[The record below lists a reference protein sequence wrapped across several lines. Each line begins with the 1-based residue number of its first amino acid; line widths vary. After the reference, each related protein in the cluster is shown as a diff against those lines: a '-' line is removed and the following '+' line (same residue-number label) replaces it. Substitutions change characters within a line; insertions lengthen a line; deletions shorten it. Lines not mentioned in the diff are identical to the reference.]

1 MLAPSGRVCDNLRD
15 KSLINFRKWSIIM
28 AQTDI
33 PQKTKIIMTIA
44 ALFMPVFLILPF
56 FFWGGEDDSITIDK
70 ELQASRLAP
79 VGQLTVG
86 APAPAGGAAVADAS
100 SSAPAFDAK
109 GEYDKICAACH
120 GSGLMGAP
128 KFGDTA
134 AWQARLDKH
143 GSLDALVKQGI
154 QGLGSMPPK
163 GGAGISDEQF
173 HDVVVY
179 LLENA
184 NIPQGGSS
192 AAAPAAGTAAAP
204 QVAVSEEAAK
214 LRGTT
219 EKLPRMRKVIAERMV
234 ESLRVASQLT
244 ATVEVDL
251 TAISKLRKVAKDDFK
266 KREGA
271 SLSYLPFITKATIE
285 ALKAMPVLNASA
297 DFEAGTVTYASQE
310 NIGIAVDTDRGLM
323 VPVIHDAGDLNLA
336 GLAKRIGDLAART
349 RAGKVGPDELGGGTF
364 TITNYG
370 SAGTLFDTPIINLPQ
385 VAILGTGALVKR
397 PVVVTDALGEDTIA
411 IRDMMYLSL
420 TYDHRLIDGAKAARF
435 LSLVKA
441 RLEAGDFAGELGL

>member
-1 MLAPSGRVCDNLRD
+1 
-15 KSLINFRKWSIIM
+15 M

-86 APAPAGGAAVADAS
+86 APAPAGGAAVADAG

-163 GGAGISDEQF
+163 GGTGISDEQF

-184 NIPQGGSS
+184 NIPQGGSGAAAPAAGDSS
-192 AAAPAAGTAAAP
+192 AAAPAAEAKTEVAAA
-204 QVAVSEEAAK
+204 
-214 LRGTT
+214 G
-219 EKLPRMRKVIAERMV
+219 
-234 ESLRVASQLT
+234 
-244 ATVEVDL
+244 
-251 TAISKLRKVAKDDFK
+251 
-266 KREGA
+266 GA
-271 SLSYLPFITKATIE
+271 SAPRDPNFNPQGEYDKLCATCHAIGLMNAPKLGDSAAWKERLDKAGGLDGLVQQGI
-285 ALKAMPVLNASA
+285 KGINAMPPKGGS
-297 DFEAGTVTYASQE
+297 TVNDDQF
-310 NIGIAVDTDRGLM
+310 
-323 VPVIHDAGDLNLA
+323 HDLVVFFLD
-336 GLAKRIGDLAART
+336 KSD
-349 RAGKVGPDELGGGTF
+349 
-364 TITNYG
+364 
-370 SAGTLFDTPIINLPQ
+370 
-385 VAILGTGALVKR
+385 VA
-397 PVVVTDALGEDTIA
+397 
-411 IRDMMYLSL
+411 
-420 TYDHRLIDGAKAARF
+420 H
-435 LSLVKA
+435 
-441 RLEAGDFAGELGL
+441 

>member
-1 MLAPSGRVCDNLRD
+1 
-15 KSLINFRKWSIIM
+15 M

-86 APAPAGGAAVADAS
+86 APAPAGGAAVADA
-100 SSAPAFDAK
+100 AGAAATPGFDAK

-120 GSGLMGAP
+120 RSGLMGAP

-163 GGAGISDEQF
+163 GGAGISDDQF

-192 AAAPAAGTAAAP
+192 AAAPAAGDSAAAP
-204 QVAVSEEAAK
+204 AAESKTETPAVADNSAAAPATENKTEAPAAEAK
-214 LRGTT
+214 T
-219 EKLPRMRKVIAERMV
+219 EVAAAGSASAPRDPNFNPQGEYDKLCATCHAVGLMNAPKLGDAVAWKER
-234 ESLRVASQLT
+234 L
-244 ATVEVDL
+244 D
-251 TAISKLRKVAKDDFK
+251 
-266 KREGA
+266 
-271 SLSYLPFITKATIE
+271 KAGGLDGLVQQGI
-285 ALKAMPVLNASA
+285 KGINAMPPKGGSTIN
-297 DFEAGTVTYASQE
+297 DDQFHDTVVFFLDKS
-310 NIGIAVDTDRGLM
+310 G
-323 VPVIHDAGDLNLA
+323 
-336 GLAKRIGDLAART
+336 
-349 RAGKVGPDELGGGTF
+349 
-364 TITNYG
+364 
-370 SAGTLFDTPIINLPQ
+370 
-385 VAILGTGALVKR
+385 VA
-397 PVVVTDALGEDTIA
+397 
-411 IRDMMYLSL
+411 
-420 TYDHRLIDGAKAARF
+420 H
-435 LSLVKA
+435 
-441 RLEAGDFAGELGL
+441 

>member
-1 MLAPSGRVCDNLRD
+1 
-15 KSLINFRKWSIIM
+15 M

-86 APAPAGGAAVADAS
+86 APAPAGGAADA
-100 SSAPAFDAK
+100 AGAAATPGFDAK

-163 GGAGISDEQF
+163 GGAGISDDQF

-192 AAAPAAGTAAAP
+192 AAAPAAGDSAAAP
-204 QVAVSEEAAK
+204 AAESKTEPPAVADNSAAASATENKTEAPAAEAK
-214 LRGTT
+214 T
-219 EKLPRMRKVIAERMV
+219 E
-234 ESLRVASQLT
+234 VA
-244 ATVEVDL
+244 A
-251 TAISKLRKVAKDDFK
+251 AG
-266 KREGA
+266 GA
-271 SLSYLPFITKATIE
+271 SAQRDPNFNPQGEYDKLCATCHAIGLMNAPKLGDSAAWKERLDKAGGLDGLVQQGI
-285 ALKAMPVLNASA
+285 KGINAMPPKGGS
-297 DFEAGTVTYASQE
+297 TVNDDQF
-310 NIGIAVDTDRGLM
+310 
-323 VPVIHDAGDLNLA
+323 HDLVVFFLD
-336 GLAKRIGDLAART
+336 KSD
-349 RAGKVGPDELGGGTF
+349 
-364 TITNYG
+364 
-370 SAGTLFDTPIINLPQ
+370 
-385 VAILGTGALVKR
+385 VA
-397 PVVVTDALGEDTIA
+397 
-411 IRDMMYLSL
+411 
-420 TYDHRLIDGAKAARF
+420 H
-435 LSLVKA
+435 
-441 RLEAGDFAGELGL
+441 

>member
-1 MLAPSGRVCDNLRD
+1 
-15 KSLINFRKWSIIM
+15 M

-86 APAPAGGAAVADAS
+86 APAPAGGAAVADA
-100 SSAPAFDAK
+100 AGAAATPAFDAK

-134 AWQARLDKH
+134 AWQARLDKR

-163 GGAGISDEQF
+163 GGAGISDDQF
-173 HDVVVY
+173 HDVGVY

-192 AAAPAAGTAAAP
+192 AAAPAAGDSAAAP
-204 QVAVSEEAAK
+204 AAESKTEPPAVADNSAAASATENKTEAPAAEAK
-214 LRGTT
+214 T
-219 EKLPRMRKVIAERMV
+219 E
-234 ESLRVASQLT
+234 VA
-244 ATVEVDL
+244 A
-251 TAISKLRKVAKDDFK
+251 AG
-266 KREGA
+266 GA
-271 SLSYLPFITKATIE
+271 SAPRDPNFNPQGEYDKLCATCHAVGLMNAPKLGDAAAWKERLDKAGGLDGLVQQGI
-285 ALKAMPVLNASA
+285 KGINAMPPKGGSTIN
-297 DFEAGTVTYASQE
+297 DDQFHDTVVFFLDKS
-310 NIGIAVDTDRGLM
+310 G
-323 VPVIHDAGDLNLA
+323 
-336 GLAKRIGDLAART
+336 
-349 RAGKVGPDELGGGTF
+349 
-364 TITNYG
+364 
-370 SAGTLFDTPIINLPQ
+370 
-385 VAILGTGALVKR
+385 VA
-397 PVVVTDALGEDTIA
+397 
-411 IRDMMYLSL
+411 
-420 TYDHRLIDGAKAARF
+420 H
-435 LSLVKA
+435 
-441 RLEAGDFAGELGL
+441 

>member
-1 MLAPSGRVCDNLRD
+1 
-15 KSLINFRKWSIIM
+15 M

-86 APAPAGGAAVADAS
+86 APAPAGGAAVADA
-100 SSAPAFDAK
+100 AGAAATPAFDAK

-134 AWQARLDKH
+134 AWQARLDKR

-163 GGAGISDEQF
+163 GGAGISDDQF

-184 NIPQGGSS
+184 NIPQGRSS
-192 AAAPAAGTAAAP
+192 AAAPAAGDSSAAAP
-204 QVAVSEEAAK
+204 AAESKTETPAVADNSAAAPATENKTEAPAAEAK
-214 LRGTT
+214 T
-219 EKLPRMRKVIAERMV
+219 E
-234 ESLRVASQLT
+234 VA
-244 ATVEVDL
+244 AAD
-251 TAISKLRKVAKDDFK
+251 
-266 KREGA
+266 GA
-271 SLSYLPFITKATIE
+271 SAPRDPNFNPQGEYDKLCATCHAVGLMNAPKLGDAAAWKERLDKAGGLDGLVQQGI
-285 ALKAMPVLNASA
+285 KGINAMPPKGGSTIN
-297 DFEAGTVTYASQE
+297 DDQFHDTVVFFLDKS
-310 NIGIAVDTDRGLM
+310 G
-323 VPVIHDAGDLNLA
+323 
-336 GLAKRIGDLAART
+336 
-349 RAGKVGPDELGGGTF
+349 
-364 TITNYG
+364 
-370 SAGTLFDTPIINLPQ
+370 
-385 VAILGTGALVKR
+385 VA
-397 PVVVTDALGEDTIA
+397 
-411 IRDMMYLSL
+411 
-420 TYDHRLIDGAKAARF
+420 H
-435 LSLVKA
+435 
-441 RLEAGDFAGELGL
+441 

>member
-1 MLAPSGRVCDNLRD
+1 
-15 KSLINFRKWSIIM
+15 M

-86 APAPAGGAAVADAS
+86 APAPAGGAAVADAAGAAS
-100 SSAPAFDAK
+100 TPAFDAK

-184 NIPQGGSS
+184 NIPQGGSG
-192 AAAPAAGTAAAP
+192 AAAPAAGDSSVAAPAAESKTETPAVADNSAAAP
-204 QVAVSEEAAK
+204 ATENKTEAPAAEAKTEVAAAGSASAPRDPNFNPQGEYDK
-214 LRGTT
+214 LCATCHAVGLMNAP
-219 EKLPRMRKVIAERMV
+219 KLGDAAAWKER
-234 ESLRVASQLT
+234 L
-244 ATVEVDL
+244 D
-251 TAISKLRKVAKDDFK
+251 
-266 KREGA
+266 
-271 SLSYLPFITKATIE
+271 KAGGLDGLVQQGI
-285 ALKAMPVLNASA
+285 KGINAMPPKGGSTIN
-297 DFEAGTVTYASQE
+297 DDQFHDTVVFFLDKS
-310 NIGIAVDTDRGLM
+310 G
-323 VPVIHDAGDLNLA
+323 
-336 GLAKRIGDLAART
+336 
-349 RAGKVGPDELGGGTF
+349 
-364 TITNYG
+364 
-370 SAGTLFDTPIINLPQ
+370 
-385 VAILGTGALVKR
+385 VA
-397 PVVVTDALGEDTIA
+397 
-411 IRDMMYLSL
+411 
-420 TYDHRLIDGAKAARF
+420 H
-435 LSLVKA
+435 
-441 RLEAGDFAGELGL
+441 

>member
-1 MLAPSGRVCDNLRD
+1 
-15 KSLINFRKWSIIM
+15 M

-86 APAPAGGAAVADAS
+86 APAPAGGAAVADA
-100 SSAPAFDAK
+100 AGAAATPAFDAK

-163 GGAGISDEQF
+163 GGAGISDDQF

-192 AAAPAAGTAAAP
+192 AAAPAAGDSAAAP
-204 QVAVSEEAAK
+204 AAESKTETPAVADNSAAAPATENKTEAPAAEAK
-214 LRGTT
+214 T
-219 EKLPRMRKVIAERMV
+219 EVAAAGSASAPRDPNFNPQGEYDKLCATCHAVGLMNAPKLGDAAAWKER
-234 ESLRVASQLT
+234 L
-244 ATVEVDL
+244 D
-251 TAISKLRKVAKDDFK
+251 
-266 KREGA
+266 
-271 SLSYLPFITKATIE
+271 KAGGLDGLVQQGI
-285 ALKAMPVLNASA
+285 KGINAMPPKGGS
-297 DFEAGTVTYASQE
+297 TVNDDQF
-310 NIGIAVDTDRGLM
+310 
-323 VPVIHDAGDLNLA
+323 HDLVVFFLD
-336 GLAKRIGDLAART
+336 KSD
-349 RAGKVGPDELGGGTF
+349 
-364 TITNYG
+364 
-370 SAGTLFDTPIINLPQ
+370 
-385 VAILGTGALVKR
+385 VA
-397 PVVVTDALGEDTIA
+397 
-411 IRDMMYLSL
+411 
-420 TYDHRLIDGAKAARF
+420 H
-435 LSLVKA
+435 
-441 RLEAGDFAGELGL
+441 

>member
-1 MLAPSGRVCDNLRD
+1 
-15 KSLINFRKWSIIM
+15 M

-86 APAPAGGAAVADAS
+86 APAPVGGAAVADAG

-184 NIPQGGSS
+184 NIPQGGSG
-192 AAAPAAGTAAAP
+192 AAAPAAGDSSAAAP
-204 QVAVSEEAAK
+204 ATEAKTEAPATEAKTEAPATEAKTEAPAVADSSSAAPAAEAK
-214 LRGTT
+214 T
-219 EKLPRMRKVIAERMV
+219 E
-234 ESLRVASQLT
+234 VA
-244 ATVEVDL
+244 A
-251 TAISKLRKVAKDDFK
+251 AG
-266 KREGA
+266 GA
-271 SLSYLPFITKATIE
+271 SAPRDPNFNPQGEYDKLCATCHAIGLMNAPKLGDSAAWKERLDKAGGLDGLVQQGI
-285 ALKAMPVLNASA
+285 KGINAMPPKGGS
-297 DFEAGTVTYASQE
+297 TVNDDQF
-310 NIGIAVDTDRGLM
+310 
-323 VPVIHDAGDLNLA
+323 HDLVVFFLD
-336 GLAKRIGDLAART
+336 KSD
-349 RAGKVGPDELGGGTF
+349 
-364 TITNYG
+364 
-370 SAGTLFDTPIINLPQ
+370 
-385 VAILGTGALVKR
+385 VA
-397 PVVVTDALGEDTIA
+397 
-411 IRDMMYLSL
+411 
-420 TYDHRLIDGAKAARF
+420 H
-435 LSLVKA
+435 
-441 RLEAGDFAGELGL
+441 

>member
-1 MLAPSGRVCDNLRD
+1 
-15 KSLINFRKWSIIM
+15 M

-86 APAPAGGAAVADAS
+86 APAPAGGAAVADAG

-128 KFGDTA
+128 KFGDTV

-192 AAAPAAGTAAAP
+192 AAAPAAGDSAAAP
-204 QVAVSEEAAK
+204 AAESKTETPAVADNSAAAPATENKTEAPAAEAK
-214 LRGTT
+214 T
-219 EKLPRMRKVIAERMV
+219 E
-234 ESLRVASQLT
+234 VA
-244 ATVEVDL
+244 AAD
-251 TAISKLRKVAKDDFK
+251 
-266 KREGA
+266 GA
-271 SLSYLPFITKATIE
+271 SAPRDPNFNPQGEYDKLCATCHAVGLMNAPKLGDAAAWKERLDKAGGLDGLVQQGI
-285 ALKAMPVLNASA
+285 KGINAMPPKGGSTIN
-297 DFEAGTVTYASQE
+297 DDQFHDTVVFFLDKS
-310 NIGIAVDTDRGLM
+310 G
-323 VPVIHDAGDLNLA
+323 
-336 GLAKRIGDLAART
+336 
-349 RAGKVGPDELGGGTF
+349 
-364 TITNYG
+364 
-370 SAGTLFDTPIINLPQ
+370 
-385 VAILGTGALVKR
+385 VA
-397 PVVVTDALGEDTIA
+397 
-411 IRDMMYLSL
+411 
-420 TYDHRLIDGAKAARF
+420 H
-435 LSLVKA
+435 
-441 RLEAGDFAGELGL
+441 

>member
-1 MLAPSGRVCDNLRD
+1 
-15 KSLINFRKWSIIM
+15 M

-56 FFWGGEDDSITIDK
+56 FCWGGEDDSITIDK

-86 APAPAGGAAVADAS
+86 APAPAGGAAVADA
-100 SSAPAFDAK
+100 AGAAATPAFDAK

-163 GGAGISDEQF
+163 GGAGISDDQF

-192 AAAPAAGTAAAP
+192 AAAPAAGDSAAAP
-204 QVAVSEEAAK
+204 AAESKTETPAVADNSAAAPAAESKTEPPAVADNSAAAPATENKTEAPAAEAK
-214 LRGTT
+214 T
-219 EKLPRMRKVIAERMV
+219 E
-234 ESLRVASQLT
+234 VA
-244 ATVEVDL
+244 A
-251 TAISKLRKVAKDDFK
+251 AG
-266 KREGA
+266 GA
-271 SLSYLPFITKATIE
+271 SAPRDPNFNPQGEYDKLCATCHAIGLMNAPKLGDSAAWKERLDKAGGLDGLVQQGI
-285 ALKAMPVLNASA
+285 KGINAMPPKGGSTIN
-297 DFEAGTVTYASQE
+297 DDQFHDTVVFFLDKS
-310 NIGIAVDTDRGLM
+310 G
-323 VPVIHDAGDLNLA
+323 
-336 GLAKRIGDLAART
+336 
-349 RAGKVGPDELGGGTF
+349 
-364 TITNYG
+364 
-370 SAGTLFDTPIINLPQ
+370 
-385 VAILGTGALVKR
+385 VA
-397 PVVVTDALGEDTIA
+397 
-411 IRDMMYLSL
+411 
-420 TYDHRLIDGAKAARF
+420 H
-435 LSLVKA
+435 
-441 RLEAGDFAGELGL
+441 

>member
-1 MLAPSGRVCDNLRD
+1 
-15 KSLINFRKWSIIM
+15 M

-86 APAPAGGAAVADAS
+86 APAPAGGAAVADA
-100 SSAPAFDAK
+100 AGAAATPAFNAK

-163 GGAGISDEQF
+163 GGAGISDDQF

-192 AAAPAAGTAAAP
+192 AAAPAAGDSAAAP
-204 QVAVSEEAAK
+204 AAESKTETPAVADNSAAAPATENKTEAPAAEAK
-214 LRGTT
+214 T
-219 EKLPRMRKVIAERMV
+219 E
-234 ESLRVASQLT
+234 VA
-244 ATVEVDL
+244 A
-251 TAISKLRKVAKDDFK
+251 AG
-266 KREGA
+266 GA
-271 SLSYLPFITKATIE
+271 SAPRDPNFNPQGEYDKLCATCHAVGLMNAPKLGDAAAWKERLDKAGGLDGLVQQGI
-285 ALKAMPVLNASA
+285 KGINAMPPKGGS
-297 DFEAGTVTYASQE
+297 TVNDDQF
-310 NIGIAVDTDRGLM
+310 
-323 VPVIHDAGDLNLA
+323 HDLVVFFLD
-336 GLAKRIGDLAART
+336 KSD
-349 RAGKVGPDELGGGTF
+349 
-364 TITNYG
+364 
-370 SAGTLFDTPIINLPQ
+370 
-385 VAILGTGALVKR
+385 VA
-397 PVVVTDALGEDTIA
+397 
-411 IRDMMYLSL
+411 
-420 TYDHRLIDGAKAARF
+420 H
-435 LSLVKA
+435 
-441 RLEAGDFAGELGL
+441 

>member
-1 MLAPSGRVCDNLRD
+1 
-15 KSLINFRKWSIIM
+15 M

-86 APAPAGGAAVADAS
+86 APAPAGGAAVADA
-100 SSAPAFDAK
+100 AGAAATPAFNAK

-163 GGAGISDEQF
+163 GGAGISDDQF

-192 AAAPAAGTAAAP
+192 AAAPAAGDSAAAP
-204 QVAVSEEAAK
+204 AAESKTETPAVADNSAAAPATENKTEAPAAEAK
-214 LRGTT
+214 T
-219 EKLPRMRKVIAERMV
+219 E
-234 ESLRVASQLT
+234 VA
-244 ATVEVDL
+244 AAD
-251 TAISKLRKVAKDDFK
+251 
-266 KREGA
+266 GA
-271 SLSYLPFITKATIE
+271 SAPRDPNFNPQGEYDKLCATCHAVGLMNAPKLGDAAAWKERLDKAGGLDGLVQQGI
-285 ALKAMPVLNASA
+285 KGINAMPPKGGSTIN
-297 DFEAGTVTYASQE
+297 DDQFHDTVVFFLDKS
-310 NIGIAVDTDRGLM
+310 G
-323 VPVIHDAGDLNLA
+323 
-336 GLAKRIGDLAART
+336 
-349 RAGKVGPDELGGGTF
+349 
-364 TITNYG
+364 
-370 SAGTLFDTPIINLPQ
+370 
-385 VAILGTGALVKR
+385 VA
-397 PVVVTDALGEDTIA
+397 
-411 IRDMMYLSL
+411 
-420 TYDHRLIDGAKAARF
+420 H
-435 LSLVKA
+435 
-441 RLEAGDFAGELGL
+441 

>member
-1 MLAPSGRVCDNLRD
+1 
-15 KSLINFRKWSIIM
+15 M

-86 APAPAGGAAVADAS
+86 APAPAGGAAVADA
-100 SSAPAFDAK
+100 AGAAATPGFDAK

-163 GGAGISDEQF
+163 GGAGISDDQF

-184 NIPQGGSS
+184 NIPQGGSG
-192 AAAPAAGTAAAP
+192 AAAPAAGDSSVAAPAAETKTETPAVADNSAAAP
-204 QVAVSEEAAK
+204 ATENKTAAPAAEAKTAVAAAGSASAPRDPNFNPQGEYDK
-214 LRGTT
+214 LCATCHAVGLMNAP
-219 EKLPRMRKVIAERMV
+219 KLGDAAAWKER
-234 ESLRVASQLT
+234 L
-244 ATVEVDL
+244 D
-251 TAISKLRKVAKDDFK
+251 
-266 KREGA
+266 
-271 SLSYLPFITKATIE
+271 KAGGLDGLVQQGI
-285 ALKAMPVLNASA
+285 KGINAMPPKGGS
-297 DFEAGTVTYASQE
+297 TVNDDQF
-310 NIGIAVDTDRGLM
+310 
-323 VPVIHDAGDLNLA
+323 HDLVVFFLD
-336 GLAKRIGDLAART
+336 KSD
-349 RAGKVGPDELGGGTF
+349 
-364 TITNYG
+364 
-370 SAGTLFDTPIINLPQ
+370 
-385 VAILGTGALVKR
+385 VA
-397 PVVVTDALGEDTIA
+397 
-411 IRDMMYLSL
+411 
-420 TYDHRLIDGAKAARF
+420 H
-435 LSLVKA
+435 
-441 RLEAGDFAGELGL
+441 

>member
-1 MLAPSGRVCDNLRD
+1 
-15 KSLINFRKWSIIM
+15 M

-86 APAPAGGAAVADAS
+86 APAPAGGAAVADAG

-184 NIPQGGSS
+184 NIPQGGSGAAAPAAGDSS
-192 AAAPAAGTAAAP
+192 AAAPAAEAKTEAPATEAKTEAPAVVDNSAAAP
-204 QVAVSEEAAK
+204 AAEAKTEVAAA
-214 LRGTT
+214 G
-219 EKLPRMRKVIAERMV
+219 
-234 ESLRVASQLT
+234 
-244 ATVEVDL
+244 
-251 TAISKLRKVAKDDFK
+251 
-266 KREGA
+266 GA
-271 SLSYLPFITKATIE
+271 SAPRDPNFNPQGEYDKLCATCHAIGLMNAPKLGDSAAWKERLDKAGGLDGLVQQGI
-285 ALKAMPVLNASA
+285 KGINAMPPKGGS
-297 DFEAGTVTYASQE
+297 TVNDDQF
-310 NIGIAVDTDRGLM
+310 
-323 VPVIHDAGDLNLA
+323 HDLVVFFLD
-336 GLAKRIGDLAART
+336 KSD
-349 RAGKVGPDELGGGTF
+349 
-364 TITNYG
+364 
-370 SAGTLFDTPIINLPQ
+370 
-385 VAILGTGALVKR
+385 VA
-397 PVVVTDALGEDTIA
+397 
-411 IRDMMYLSL
+411 
-420 TYDHRLIDGAKAARF
+420 H
-435 LSLVKA
+435 
-441 RLEAGDFAGELGL
+441 

>member
-1 MLAPSGRVCDNLRD
+1 
-15 KSLINFRKWSIIM
+15 M

-86 APAPAGGAAVADAS
+86 APAPAGGAAVADA
-100 SSAPAFDAK
+100 AGAAATPAFNAK

-120 GSGLMGAP
+120 GSGLLGAP

-163 GGAGISDEQF
+163 GGAGISDDQF

-192 AAAPAAGTAAAP
+192 AAAPAAGDSAAAP
-204 QVAVSEEAAK
+204 AAESKTETPAVADNSAAAPATENKTEAPAAEAK
-214 LRGTT
+214 T
-219 EKLPRMRKVIAERMV
+219 EVAAAGSASAPRDPNFNPQGEYDKLCATCHAVGLMNAPKLGDAAAWKER
-234 ESLRVASQLT
+234 L
-244 ATVEVDL
+244 D
-251 TAISKLRKVAKDDFK
+251 
-266 KREGA
+266 
-271 SLSYLPFITKATIE
+271 KAGGLDGLVQQGI
-285 ALKAMPVLNASA
+285 KGINAMPPKGGS
-297 DFEAGTVTYASQE
+297 TVNDDQF
-310 NIGIAVDTDRGLM
+310 
-323 VPVIHDAGDLNLA
+323 HDLVVFFLD
-336 GLAKRIGDLAART
+336 KSD
-349 RAGKVGPDELGGGTF
+349 
-364 TITNYG
+364 
-370 SAGTLFDTPIINLPQ
+370 
-385 VAILGTGALVKR
+385 VA
-397 PVVVTDALGEDTIA
+397 
-411 IRDMMYLSL
+411 
-420 TYDHRLIDGAKAARF
+420 H
-435 LSLVKA
+435 
-441 RLEAGDFAGELGL
+441 

>member
-1 MLAPSGRVCDNLRD
+1 
-15 KSLINFRKWSIIM
+15 M

-86 APAPAGGAAVADAS
+86 APAPAGGAAVADA
-100 SSAPAFDAK
+100 AGAAATPAFNAK

-163 GGAGISDEQF
+163 GGAGISDDQF

-192 AAAPAAGTAAAP
+192 AAAPAAGDSAAAP
-204 QVAVSEEAAK
+204 AAESKTETPAVADNSAAAPATENKTEAPAAEAK
-214 LRGTT
+214 T
-219 EKLPRMRKVIAERMV
+219 EVAAAGSASAPRDPNFNPQGEYDKLCATCHAVGLMNAPKLGDAAAWKER
-234 ESLRVASQLT
+234 L
-244 ATVEVDL
+244 D
-251 TAISKLRKVAKDDFK
+251 
-266 KREGA
+266 
-271 SLSYLPFITKATIE
+271 KAGGLDGLVQQGI
-285 ALKAMPVLNASA
+285 KGINAMPPKGGS
-297 DFEAGTVTYASQE
+297 TVNDDQF
-310 NIGIAVDTDRGLM
+310 
-323 VPVIHDAGDLNLA
+323 HDLVVFFLD
-336 GLAKRIGDLAART
+336 KSD
-349 RAGKVGPDELGGGTF
+349 
-364 TITNYG
+364 
-370 SAGTLFDTPIINLPQ
+370 
-385 VAILGTGALVKR
+385 VA
-397 PVVVTDALGEDTIA
+397 
-411 IRDMMYLSL
+411 
-420 TYDHRLIDGAKAARF
+420 H
-435 LSLVKA
+435 
-441 RLEAGDFAGELGL
+441 

>member
-1 MLAPSGRVCDNLRD
+1 
-15 KSLINFRKWSIIM
+15 M

-86 APAPAGGAAVADAS
+86 APAPAGGAAVADA
-100 SSAPAFDAK
+100 AGAAATPAFDAK

-134 AWQARLDKH
+134 AWQARLDKR

-184 NIPQGGSS
+184 NIPQGGSGAAAPAAGDSSVAAPAAESKTETPAVADNS
-192 AAAPAAGTAAAP
+192 AAAPAATENKTEVPAAEAKTEVAAA
-204 QVAVSEEAAK
+204 
-214 LRGTT
+214 
-219 EKLPRMRKVIAERMV
+219 
-234 ESLRVASQLT
+234 
-244 ATVEVDL
+244 D
-251 TAISKLRKVAKDDFK
+251 
-266 KREGA
+266 GA
-271 SLSYLPFITKATIE
+271 SAPRDPNFNPQGEYDKLCATCHAVGLMNAPKLGDAAAWKERLDKAGGLDGLVQQGI
-285 ALKAMPVLNASA
+285 KGINAMPPKGGSTIN
-297 DFEAGTVTYASQE
+297 DDQF
-310 NIGIAVDTDRGLM
+310 
-323 VPVIHDAGDLNLA
+323 HDLVVFFLDKSG
-336 GLAKRIGDLAART
+336 
-349 RAGKVGPDELGGGTF
+349 
-364 TITNYG
+364 
-370 SAGTLFDTPIINLPQ
+370 
-385 VAILGTGALVKR
+385 VA
-397 PVVVTDALGEDTIA
+397 
-411 IRDMMYLSL
+411 
-420 TYDHRLIDGAKAARF
+420 H
-435 LSLVKA
+435 
-441 RLEAGDFAGELGL
+441 

>member
-1 MLAPSGRVCDNLRD
+1 
-15 KSLINFRKWSIIM
+15 M

-86 APAPAGGAAVADAS
+86 APAPAGGAAVADA
-100 SSAPAFDAK
+100 AGAAATPAFDAK

-163 GGAGISDEQF
+163 GGAGISDDQF

-192 AAAPAAGTAAAP
+192 AAAPAAGDSAAAP
-204 QVAVSEEAAK
+204 AAESKTEPPAVADNSAAAPATENKTEAPAAEAK
-214 LRGTT
+214 T
-219 EKLPRMRKVIAERMV
+219 E
-234 ESLRVASQLT
+234 VA
-244 ATVEVDL
+244 AAD
-251 TAISKLRKVAKDDFK
+251 
-266 KREGA
+266 GA
-271 SLSYLPFITKATIE
+271 SAPRDPNFNPQGEYDKLCATCHAVGLMNAPKLGDAAAWKERLDKAGGLDGLVQQGI
-285 ALKAMPVLNASA
+285 KGINAMPPKGGS
-297 DFEAGTVTYASQE
+297 TVNDDQF
-310 NIGIAVDTDRGLM
+310 
-323 VPVIHDAGDLNLA
+323 HDLVVFFLD
-336 GLAKRIGDLAART
+336 KSD
-349 RAGKVGPDELGGGTF
+349 
-364 TITNYG
+364 
-370 SAGTLFDTPIINLPQ
+370 
-385 VAILGTGALVKR
+385 VA
-397 PVVVTDALGEDTIA
+397 
-411 IRDMMYLSL
+411 
-420 TYDHRLIDGAKAARF
+420 H
-435 LSLVKA
+435 
-441 RLEAGDFAGELGL
+441 

>member
-1 MLAPSGRVCDNLRD
+1 
-15 KSLINFRKWSIIM
+15 M

-86 APAPAGGAAVADAS
+86 APAPAGGAAVADA
-100 SSAPAFDAK
+100 AGAAATPAFDAK

-163 GGAGISDEQF
+163 GGAGISDDQF

-192 AAAPAAGTAAAP
+192 AAAPAAGDSAAAP
-204 QVAVSEEAAK
+204 AAESKTETPAVADNSAAASATENKTEVPAVADSSAAAPAAEAK
-214 LRGTT
+214 T
-219 EKLPRMRKVIAERMV
+219 E
-234 ESLRVASQLT
+234 VA
-244 ATVEVDL
+244 A
-251 TAISKLRKVAKDDFK
+251 AG
-266 KREGA
+266 GA
-271 SLSYLPFITKATIE
+271 SAPRDPNFNPQGEYDKLCATCHAVGLMNAPKLGDAAAWKERLDKAGGLDGLVQQGI
-285 ALKAMPVLNASA
+285 KGINAMPPKGGSTIN
-297 DFEAGTVTYASQE
+297 DDQFHDTVVFFLDKS
-310 NIGIAVDTDRGLM
+310 G
-323 VPVIHDAGDLNLA
+323 
-336 GLAKRIGDLAART
+336 
-349 RAGKVGPDELGGGTF
+349 
-364 TITNYG
+364 
-370 SAGTLFDTPIINLPQ
+370 
-385 VAILGTGALVKR
+385 VA
-397 PVVVTDALGEDTIA
+397 
-411 IRDMMYLSL
+411 
-420 TYDHRLIDGAKAARF
+420 H
-435 LSLVKA
+435 
-441 RLEAGDFAGELGL
+441 

>member
-1 MLAPSGRVCDNLRD
+1 
-15 KSLINFRKWSIIM
+15 M

-86 APAPAGGAAVADAS
+86 APAPAGGAAVADA
-100 SSAPAFDAK
+100 AGAAATPAFDAK

-163 GGAGISDEQF
+163 GGAGISDDQF

-192 AAAPAAGTAAAP
+192 AAAPAAGDSAAAP
-204 QVAVSEEAAK
+204 AAESKTETPAVADNSAAA
-214 LRGTT
+214 
-219 EKLPRMRKVIAERMV
+219 P
-234 ESLRVASQLT
+234 
-244 ATVEVDL
+244 AT
-251 TAISKLRKVAKDDFK
+251 
-266 KREGA
+266 
-271 SLSYLPFITKATIE
+271 P
-285 ALKAMPVLNASA
+285 
-297 DFEAGTVTYASQE
+297 
-310 NIGIAVDTDRGLM
+310 
-323 VPVIHDAGDLNLA
+323 LA
-336 GLAKRIGDLAART
+336 
-349 RAGKVGPDELGGGTF
+349 
-364 TITNYG
+364 
-370 SAGTLFDTPIINLPQ
+370 
-385 VAILGTGALVKR
+385 
-397 PVVVTDALGEDTIA
+397 
-411 IRDMMYLSL
+411 
-420 TYDHRLIDGAKAARF
+420 
-435 LSLVKA
+435 
-441 RLEAGDFAGELGL
+441 

>member
-1 MLAPSGRVCDNLRD
+1 
-15 KSLINFRKWSIIM
+15 M

-86 APAPAGGAAVADAS
+86 APAPAGGAAVADA
-100 SSAPAFDAK
+100 AGAAATPGFDAK

-163 GGAGISDEQF
+163 GGAGISDDQF

-184 NIPQGGSS
+184 NIPQGGSG
-192 AAAPAAGTAAAP
+192 AAAPAVGDSSVAAPAAETKTETPAVADNSAAASATENKTEAP
-204 QVAVSEEAAK
+204 AAEAKTEVAAA
-214 LRGTT
+214 G
-219 EKLPRMRKVIAERMV
+219 
-234 ESLRVASQLT
+234 
-244 ATVEVDL
+244 
-251 TAISKLRKVAKDDFK
+251 
-266 KREGA
+266 GA
-271 SLSYLPFITKATIE
+271 SAPRDPNFNPQGEYDKLCATCHAVGLMNAPKLGDAAAWKERLDKAGGLDGLVQQGI
-285 ALKAMPVLNASA
+285 KGINAMPPKGGS
-297 DFEAGTVTYASQE
+297 TVNDDQF
-310 NIGIAVDTDRGLM
+310 
-323 VPVIHDAGDLNLA
+323 HDLVVFFLD
-336 GLAKRIGDLAART
+336 KSD
-349 RAGKVGPDELGGGTF
+349 
-364 TITNYG
+364 
-370 SAGTLFDTPIINLPQ
+370 
-385 VAILGTGALVKR
+385 VA
-397 PVVVTDALGEDTIA
+397 
-411 IRDMMYLSL
+411 
-420 TYDHRLIDGAKAARF
+420 H
-435 LSLVKA
+435 
-441 RLEAGDFAGELGL
+441 

>member
-1 MLAPSGRVCDNLRD
+1 
-15 KSLINFRKWSIIM
+15 M

-86 APAPAGGAAVADAS
+86 APAPAGGAAVADA
-100 SSAPAFDAK
+100 AGAAATPAFDAK

-163 GGAGISDEQF
+163 GGAGISDDQF

-192 AAAPAAGTAAAP
+192 AAAPAAGDSVAAPAAESKTETPAVADNSAAAP
-204 QVAVSEEAAK
+204 ATEN
-214 LRGTT
+214 TT
-219 EKLPRMRKVIAERMV
+219 EAPAAEAKTEVAAAGSASAPRDPNFNPQGEYDKLCATCHAVGLMNAPKLGDAAAWKER
-234 ESLRVASQLT
+234 L
-244 ATVEVDL
+244 D
-251 TAISKLRKVAKDDFK
+251 
-266 KREGA
+266 
-271 SLSYLPFITKATIE
+271 KAGGLDGLVQQGI
-285 ALKAMPVLNASA
+285 KGINAMPPKGGSTIN
-297 DFEAGTVTYASQE
+297 DDQFHDTVVFFLDKS
-310 NIGIAVDTDRGLM
+310 G
-323 VPVIHDAGDLNLA
+323 
-336 GLAKRIGDLAART
+336 
-349 RAGKVGPDELGGGTF
+349 
-364 TITNYG
+364 
-370 SAGTLFDTPIINLPQ
+370 
-385 VAILGTGALVKR
+385 VA
-397 PVVVTDALGEDTIA
+397 
-411 IRDMMYLSL
+411 
-420 TYDHRLIDGAKAARF
+420 H
-435 LSLVKA
+435 
-441 RLEAGDFAGELGL
+441 

>member
-1 MLAPSGRVCDNLRD
+1 
-15 KSLINFRKWSIIM
+15 M

-86 APAPAGGAAVADAS
+86 APAPAGGAAVADAG

-184 NIPQGGSS
+184 NIPQGGSGAAAPAAGDSS
-192 AAAPAAGTAAAP
+192 AAAPAAEAKTEVAAA
-204 QVAVSEEAAK
+204 
-214 LRGTT
+214 G
-219 EKLPRMRKVIAERMV
+219 
-234 ESLRVASQLT
+234 
-244 ATVEVDL
+244 
-251 TAISKLRKVAKDDFK
+251 
-266 KREGA
+266 GA
-271 SLSYLPFITKATIE
+271 SAPRDPNFNPQGEYDKLCATCHAI
-285 ALKAMPVLNASA
+285 
-297 DFEAGTVTYASQE
+297 
-310 NIGIAVDTDRGLM
+310 GLM
-323 VPVIHDAGDLNLA
+323 NAPKLGDSAAWKEASKASTPCPRKAAQPSMMTSSMTSSSSSSTNQTS
-336 GLAKRIGDLAART
+336 RIKPRGAHR
-349 RAGKVGPDELGGGTF
+349 
-364 TITNYG
+364 G
-370 SAGTLFDTPIINLPQ
+370 SQDS
-385 VAILGTGALVKR
+385 
-397 PVVVTDALGEDTIA
+397 A
-411 IRDMMYLSL
+411 IR
-420 TYDHRLIDGAKAARF
+420 
-435 LSLVKA
+435 V
-441 RLEAGDFAGELGL
+441 

>member
-1 MLAPSGRVCDNLRD
+1 
-15 KSLINFRKWSIIM
+15 M

-86 APAPAGGAAVADAS
+86 APAPAGGAAVADAAGAAS
-100 SSAPAFDAK
+100 TPAFDAK

-184 NIPQGGSS
+184 NIPQGGSG
-192 AAAPAAGTAAAP
+192 AAAPAAGDSSVAAPAAESKTETPAVADNSAAAP
-204 QVAVSEEAAK
+204 ATENKTEAPAAEAKTEVAAA
-214 LRGTT
+214 
-219 EKLPRMRKVIAERMV
+219 
-234 ESLRVASQLT
+234 
-244 ATVEVDL
+244 D
-251 TAISKLRKVAKDDFK
+251 
-266 KREGA
+266 GA
-271 SLSYLPFITKATIE
+271 SAPRDPNFNPQGEYDKLCATCHAVGLMNAPKLGDAAAWKERLDKAGGLDGLVQQGI
-285 ALKAMPVLNASA
+285 KGINAMPPKGGSTIN
-297 DFEAGTVTYASQE
+297 DDQFHDTVVFFLDKS
-310 NIGIAVDTDRGLM
+310 G
-323 VPVIHDAGDLNLA
+323 
-336 GLAKRIGDLAART
+336 
-349 RAGKVGPDELGGGTF
+349 
-364 TITNYG
+364 
-370 SAGTLFDTPIINLPQ
+370 
-385 VAILGTGALVKR
+385 VA
-397 PVVVTDALGEDTIA
+397 
-411 IRDMMYLSL
+411 
-420 TYDHRLIDGAKAARF
+420 H
-435 LSLVKA
+435 
-441 RLEAGDFAGELGL
+441 

>member
-1 MLAPSGRVCDNLRD
+1 
-15 KSLINFRKWSIIM
+15 M

-86 APAPAGGAAVADAS
+86 APAPAGGAAVADA
-100 SSAPAFDAK
+100 AGAAATPAFDAK

-134 AWQARLDKH
+134 TWQARLDKH

-163 GGAGISDEQF
+163 GGAGISDDQF

-192 AAAPAAGTAAAP
+192 AAAPAAGDSAAAP
-204 QVAVSEEAAK
+204 AAESKTETPAVADNSAAAPATENKTEAPVAEAK
-214 LRGTT
+214 T
-219 EKLPRMRKVIAERMV
+219 E
-234 ESLRVASQLT
+234 VA
-244 ATVEVDL
+244 AAD
-251 TAISKLRKVAKDDFK
+251 
-266 KREGA
+266 GA
-271 SLSYLPFITKATIE
+271 SAPRDPNFNPQGEYDKLCATCHAVGLMNAPKLGDAAAWKERLDKAGGLDGLVQQGI
-285 ALKAMPVLNASA
+285 KGINAMPPKGGSTIN
-297 DFEAGTVTYASQE
+297 DDQFHDTVVFFLDKS
-310 NIGIAVDTDRGLM
+310 G
-323 VPVIHDAGDLNLA
+323 
-336 GLAKRIGDLAART
+336 
-349 RAGKVGPDELGGGTF
+349 
-364 TITNYG
+364 
-370 SAGTLFDTPIINLPQ
+370 
-385 VAILGTGALVKR
+385 VA
-397 PVVVTDALGEDTIA
+397 
-411 IRDMMYLSL
+411 
-420 TYDHRLIDGAKAARF
+420 H
-435 LSLVKA
+435 
-441 RLEAGDFAGELGL
+441 

>member
-1 MLAPSGRVCDNLRD
+1 
-15 KSLINFRKWSIIM
+15 M

-86 APAPAGGAAVADAS
+86 APAPAGGAAVADA
-100 SSAPAFDAK
+100 AGAAATPAFDAK

-163 GGAGISDEQF
+163 GGAGISDDQF

-192 AAAPAAGTAAAP
+192 AAAPAAGDSVAAPAAESKTETPAVADNSAAAP
-204 QVAVSEEAAK
+204 ATEN
-214 LRGTT
+214 TT
-219 EKLPRMRKVIAERMV
+219 EAPAAEAKT
-234 ESLRVASQLT
+234 EVAAAGS
-244 ATVEVDL
+244 
-251 TAISKLRKVAKDDFK
+251 
-266 KREGA
+266 
-271 SLSYLPFITKATIE
+271 
-285 ALKAMPVLNASA
+285 ASA
-297 DFEAGTVTYASQE
+297 PRDPNFNPQGEYDKLCATCH
-310 NIGIAVDTDRGLM
+310 AVGLM
-323 VPVIHDAGDLNLA
+323 NAPKLGDAAAWKERLDKAGGLDGLVQQGIKGINTMPPKGGSTINDDQFHDTVVFFLDKSG
-336 GLAKRIGDLAART
+336 
-349 RAGKVGPDELGGGTF
+349 
-364 TITNYG
+364 
-370 SAGTLFDTPIINLPQ
+370 
-385 VAILGTGALVKR
+385 VA
-397 PVVVTDALGEDTIA
+397 
-411 IRDMMYLSL
+411 
-420 TYDHRLIDGAKAARF
+420 H
-435 LSLVKA
+435 
-441 RLEAGDFAGELGL
+441 

>member
-1 MLAPSGRVCDNLRD
+1 
-15 KSLINFRKWSIIM
+15 M

-86 APAPAGGAAVADAS
+86 APAPAGGAAVADVA
-100 SSAPAFDAK
+100 AAAATPGFDAK

-134 AWQARLDKH
+134 AWQARLDKQ

-163 GGAGISDEQF
+163 GGAGISDDQF

-192 AAAPAAGTAAAP
+192 AAAPAAGDSAAVPAAESKTEPPAVADNSAAASATENKTEAP
-204 QVAVSEEAAK
+204 AAEAKTEVAAA
-214 LRGTT
+214 G
-219 EKLPRMRKVIAERMV
+219 
-234 ESLRVASQLT
+234 
-244 ATVEVDL
+244 
-251 TAISKLRKVAKDDFK
+251 
-266 KREGA
+266 GA
-271 SLSYLPFITKATIE
+271 SAPRDPNFNPQGEYDKLCATCHAIGLMNAPKLGDSAAWKERLDKAGGLDGLVQQGI
-285 ALKAMPVLNASA
+285 KGINAMPPKGGS
-297 DFEAGTVTYASQE
+297 TVNDDQF
-310 NIGIAVDTDRGLM
+310 
-323 VPVIHDAGDLNLA
+323 HDLVVFFLD
-336 GLAKRIGDLAART
+336 KSD
-349 RAGKVGPDELGGGTF
+349 
-364 TITNYG
+364 
-370 SAGTLFDTPIINLPQ
+370 
-385 VAILGTGALVKR
+385 VA
-397 PVVVTDALGEDTIA
+397 
-411 IRDMMYLSL
+411 
-420 TYDHRLIDGAKAARF
+420 H
-435 LSLVKA
+435 
-441 RLEAGDFAGELGL
+441 

>member
-1 MLAPSGRVCDNLRD
+1 
-15 KSLINFRKWSIIM
+15 M

-86 APAPAGGAAVADAS
+86 APAPAGGAAVADAG

-184 NIPQGGSS
+184 NIPQGGSGAAAPAAGDSSAAAPTAEAKTEAPAVADNS
-192 AAAPAAGTAAAP
+192 AAAPAAEAKTEVAAA
-204 QVAVSEEAAK
+204 
-214 LRGTT
+214 G
-219 EKLPRMRKVIAERMV
+219 
-234 ESLRVASQLT
+234 
-244 ATVEVDL
+244 
-251 TAISKLRKVAKDDFK
+251 
-266 KREGA
+266 GA
-271 SLSYLPFITKATIE
+271 SAPRDPNFNPQGEYDKLCATCHAIGLMNAPKLGDSAAWKERLDKASGLDGLVQQGI
-285 ALKAMPVLNASA
+285 KGINAMPPKGGS
-297 DFEAGTVTYASQE
+297 TVNDDQF
-310 NIGIAVDTDRGLM
+310 
-323 VPVIHDAGDLNLA
+323 HDLVVFFLD
-336 GLAKRIGDLAART
+336 KSD
-349 RAGKVGPDELGGGTF
+349 
-364 TITNYG
+364 
-370 SAGTLFDTPIINLPQ
+370 
-385 VAILGTGALVKR
+385 VA
-397 PVVVTDALGEDTIA
+397 
-411 IRDMMYLSL
+411 
-420 TYDHRLIDGAKAARF
+420 H
-435 LSLVKA
+435 
-441 RLEAGDFAGELGL
+441 

>member
-1 MLAPSGRVCDNLRD
+1 
-15 KSLINFRKWSIIM
+15 M

-86 APAPAGGAAVADAS
+86 APAPAGGAAVADA
-100 SSAPAFDAK
+100 AGAAATPGFDAK

-163 GGAGISDEQF
+163 GGAGISDDQF

-192 AAAPAAGTAAAP
+192 AAAPAAGDSAAAP
-204 QVAVSEEAAK
+204 AAESKTETPAVADNSAAAPATEN
-214 LRGTT
+214 TT
-219 EKLPRMRKVIAERMV
+219 EAPAAEAKT
-234 ESLRVASQLT
+234 EVA
-244 ATVEVDL
+244 A
-251 TAISKLRKVAKDDFK
+251 AG
-266 KREGA
+266 GA
-271 SLSYLPFITKATIE
+271 SAPRDPNFNPQGEYDKLCATCHAIGLMNAPKLGDSAAWKERLDKAGGLDGLVQQGI
-285 ALKAMPVLNASA
+285 KGINAMPPKGGS
-297 DFEAGTVTYASQE
+297 TVNDDQF
-310 NIGIAVDTDRGLM
+310 
-323 VPVIHDAGDLNLA
+323 HDLVVFFLD
-336 GLAKRIGDLAART
+336 KSD
-349 RAGKVGPDELGGGTF
+349 
-364 TITNYG
+364 
-370 SAGTLFDTPIINLPQ
+370 
-385 VAILGTGALVKR
+385 VA
-397 PVVVTDALGEDTIA
+397 
-411 IRDMMYLSL
+411 
-420 TYDHRLIDGAKAARF
+420 H
-435 LSLVKA
+435 
-441 RLEAGDFAGELGL
+441 

>member
-1 MLAPSGRVCDNLRD
+1 
-15 KSLINFRKWSIIM
+15 M

-86 APAPAGGAAVADAS
+86 APAPAGGAAVADA
-100 SSAPAFDAK
+100 AGAAATPAFDAK

-134 AWQARLDKH
+134 AWQARLDKR

-184 NIPQGGSS
+184 NIPQGGSGAAAPAAGDSSVAAPAAESKTETPAVADNS
-192 AAAPAAGTAAAP
+192 AAAPAATENKTEVPAAEAKTEVAAA
-204 QVAVSEEAAK
+204 
-214 LRGTT
+214 
-219 EKLPRMRKVIAERMV
+219 
-234 ESLRVASQLT
+234 
-244 ATVEVDL
+244 D
-251 TAISKLRKVAKDDFK
+251 
-266 KREGA
+266 GA
-271 SLSYLPFITKATIE
+271 SAPRDPNFNPQGEYDKLCATCHAVGLMNAPKLGDAAAWKERLDKAGGLDGLVQQGI
-285 ALKAMPVLNASA
+285 KGINAMPPKGGSTIN
-297 DFEAGTVTYASQE
+297 DDQFHDTVVFFLDKS
-310 NIGIAVDTDRGLM
+310 G
-323 VPVIHDAGDLNLA
+323 
-336 GLAKRIGDLAART
+336 
-349 RAGKVGPDELGGGTF
+349 
-364 TITNYG
+364 
-370 SAGTLFDTPIINLPQ
+370 
-385 VAILGTGALVKR
+385 VA
-397 PVVVTDALGEDTIA
+397 
-411 IRDMMYLSL
+411 
-420 TYDHRLIDGAKAARF
+420 H
-435 LSLVKA
+435 
-441 RLEAGDFAGELGL
+441 

>member
-1 MLAPSGRVCDNLRD
+1 
-15 KSLINFRKWSIIM
+15 M

-86 APAPAGGAAVADAS
+86 APAPVGGAAVADAG

-184 NIPQGGSS
+184 NIPQGGSG
-192 AAAPAAGTAAAP
+192 AAAPAAGDSSAAAP
-204 QVAVSEEAAK
+204 ATEAKTEVAAA
-214 LRGTT
+214 G
-219 EKLPRMRKVIAERMV
+219 
-234 ESLRVASQLT
+234 
-244 ATVEVDL
+244 
-251 TAISKLRKVAKDDFK
+251 
-266 KREGA
+266 GA
-271 SLSYLPFITKATIE
+271 SAPRDPNFNPQGEYDKLCATCHAIGLMNAPKLGDSAAWKERLDKAGGLDGLVQQGI
-285 ALKAMPVLNASA
+285 KGINAMPPKGGS
-297 DFEAGTVTYASQE
+297 TVNDDQF
-310 NIGIAVDTDRGLM
+310 
-323 VPVIHDAGDLNLA
+323 HDLVVFFLD
-336 GLAKRIGDLAART
+336 KSD
-349 RAGKVGPDELGGGTF
+349 
-364 TITNYG
+364 
-370 SAGTLFDTPIINLPQ
+370 
-385 VAILGTGALVKR
+385 VA
-397 PVVVTDALGEDTIA
+397 
-411 IRDMMYLSL
+411 
-420 TYDHRLIDGAKAARF
+420 H
-435 LSLVKA
+435 
-441 RLEAGDFAGELGL
+441 

>member
-1 MLAPSGRVCDNLRD
+1 
-15 KSLINFRKWSIIM
+15 M

-86 APAPAGGAAVADAS
+86 APAPAGGAAVADAG

-134 AWQARLDKH
+134 AWQARLDKR

-192 AAAPAAGTAAAP
+192 AAAPAAGDSAAAP
-204 QVAVSEEAAK
+204 AAESKTETPAVADNSAAAPATEN
-214 LRGTT
+214 TT
-219 EKLPRMRKVIAERMV
+219 EAPAAEAKT
-234 ESLRVASQLT
+234 EVA
-244 ATVEVDL
+244 AAD
-251 TAISKLRKVAKDDFK
+251 
-266 KREGA
+266 GA
-271 SLSYLPFITKATIE
+271 SAPRDPNFNPQGEYDKLCATCHAVGLMNAPKLGDAAAWKERLDKAGGLDGLVQQGI
-285 ALKAMPVLNASA
+285 KGINAMPPKGGSTIN
-297 DFEAGTVTYASQE
+297 DDQFHDTVVFFLDKS
-310 NIGIAVDTDRGLM
+310 G
-323 VPVIHDAGDLNLA
+323 
-336 GLAKRIGDLAART
+336 
-349 RAGKVGPDELGGGTF
+349 
-364 TITNYG
+364 
-370 SAGTLFDTPIINLPQ
+370 
-385 VAILGTGALVKR
+385 VA
-397 PVVVTDALGEDTIA
+397 
-411 IRDMMYLSL
+411 
-420 TYDHRLIDGAKAARF
+420 H
-435 LSLVKA
+435 
-441 RLEAGDFAGELGL
+441 